1 MPGRDASD
9 AMPRSQ
15 EVAAYVATMARELK
29 AMAEPQGLSALV
41 YLLELVRLEAE
52 ARAVDASGAD

>member
-1 MPGRDASD
+1 
-9 AMPRSQ
+9 MPRSQ

-52 ARAVDASGAD
+52 ARAADASPGAD